1 MEKLKK
7 YNFIEKIK
15 SLDFVNQVWLY
26 GSRARGDN
34 ELKSDIDLAIV
45 CNDDATDGDWNKI
58 IDIIENRDTLL
69 MVDYVRFDRLKDNK
83 FKKNILKDR
92 VVL

>member
-58 IDIIENRDTLL
+58 VDIVENRDTLL
-69 MVDYVRFDRLKDNK
+69 MVDYVRFDRLEDNK

>member
-58 IDIIENRDTLL
+58 IDIIKNRDTLI

>member
-7 YNFIEKIK
+7 YNFIEEIK

-58 IDIIENRDTLL
+58 VDIIENRDTLL

-92 VVL
+92 VIL

>member
-69 MVDYVRFDRLKDNK
+69 MVDYVRFDRMKDNK